1 MSRYKKS
8 SDRSRKRKCGAP
20 TFVHT
25 IPLSATLKKV
35 TKIETRY
42 EVARLHHNAGLGE
55 CFQRIE
61 QPREKITL

>member
-42 EVARLHHNAGLGE
+42 EVARLHSTT
-55 CFQRIE
+55 
-61 QPREKITL
+61 TLP